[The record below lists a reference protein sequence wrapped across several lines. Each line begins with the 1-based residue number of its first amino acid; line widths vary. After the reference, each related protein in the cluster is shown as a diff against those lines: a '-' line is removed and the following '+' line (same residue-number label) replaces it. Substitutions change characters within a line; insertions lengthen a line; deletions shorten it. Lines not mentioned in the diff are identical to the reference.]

1 MLIYKLENKI
11 QEVNMTNTLLGKPV
25 ADKITDEIKIE
36 VKNLKKKNI
45 TPKLSIIR
53 VGSNLSDMA
62 YERGALKRM
71 EKSGIETKIH
81 ELPED
86 INEDDFVSVLEE
98 VNNDKDTHGIL
109 IFRPL
114 PKQLREEKI
123 KYTIL
128 PAKDVDCFSPVNVA
142 KIFEGDESG
151 LPPAT
156 PAAVIET
163 LKHYD
168 VDLKGKNVVV
178 VGRSLV
184 VGKPVSM
191 MLLKENATVTICHS
205 KTKELEKV
213 ASQGDILVAAVG
225 RDRMINSKYIKK
237 DAIVIDVGI
246 NVDSNGNMHGDV
258 DFEDVKDK
266 ASMITPVPRGV
277 GSVTTSILAKN
288 VVKACKQIN
297 GLK

>member
-1 MLIYKLENKI
+1 MSKL
-11 QEVNMTNTLLGKPV
+11 LLGKPV
-25 ADKITDEIKIE
+25 ADKITEE
-36 VKNLKKKNI
+36 VKLEVEGLKKKNI
-45 TPKLSIIR
+45 IPKLSIIR
-53 VGSNLSDMA
+53 VGENPSDKA

-71 EKSGIETKIH
+71 EKAGIEAEVHLLAK
-81 ELPED
+81 D
-86 INEDDFVSVLEE
+86 IEEDDFLSKLEE
-98 VNNDKDTHGIL
+98 LNNDKDTHGIL

-114 PKQLREEKI
+114 PKQLREEKV
-123 KYTIL
+123 KYSIL
-128 PAKDVDCFSPVNVA
+128 PGKDVDCFSPVNVA

-156 PAAVIET
+156 PSAVIET
-163 LKHYD
+163 LKYYD
-168 VDLKGKNVVV
+168 VELKGKDVVV
-178 VGRSLV
+178 LGRSLV

-213 ASQGDILVAAVG
+213 ASHADVVVAAIG
-225 RDRMINSKYIKK
+225 RDRMVNSNFLKQ

-246 NVDSNGNMHGDV
+246 NVDSEGNMHGDV

-266 ASMITPVPRGV
+266 VAMITPVPRGI

-297 GLK
+297 NL

>member
-1 MLIYKLENKI
+1 MSKL
-11 QEVNMTNTLLGKPV
+11 LLGKPV
-25 ADKITDEIKIE
+25 ADKITEE
-36 VKNLKKKNI
+36 VKLEVENLKKKDI

-53 VGSNLSDMA
+53 VGENPSDKA

-71 EKSGIETKIH
+71 EKAGIEVAVQVMAK
-81 ELPED
+81 D
-86 INEDDFVSVLEE
+86 IKEDDFLIKLEE
-98 VNNDKDTHGIL
+98 ANNDKDTHGIL

-168 VDLKGKNVVV
+168 IELKGKDVVV
-178 VGRSLV
+178 LGRSLV

-213 ASQGDILVAAVG
+213 AAKADIIVAAVG
-225 RDRMINSKYIKK
+225 RDRMVNSNFVKE
-237 DAIVIDVGI
+237 DGIVIDVGI
-246 NVDSNGNMHGDV
+246 NVDSEGNMNGDV

-266 ASMITPVPRGV
+266 VSMITPVPRGI

-297 GLK
+297 NL

>member
-1 MLIYKLENKI
+1 
-11 QEVNMTNTLLGKPV
+11 MTNTLLGKPV

-53 VGSNLSDMA
+53 VGSNPSDMA

-71 EKSGIETKIH
+71 EKSGIETKVN

-98 VNNDKDTHGIL
+98 VNNDKDIHGIL